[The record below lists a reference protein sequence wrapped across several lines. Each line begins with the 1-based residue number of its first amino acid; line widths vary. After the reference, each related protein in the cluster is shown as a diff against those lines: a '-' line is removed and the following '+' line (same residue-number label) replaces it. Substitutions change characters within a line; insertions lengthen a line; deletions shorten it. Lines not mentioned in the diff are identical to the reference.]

1 MKQEYE
7 IEDTWVS
14 YEIHPERP
22 KEGMPAEKQFGREQY
37 QNMMASLRTR
47 GAELGITF
55 CERPL
60 LANSRLAIEAA
71 EYARDK
77 GLHSTFSEKIFQAY
91 FTYGLNIGELEVILD
106 LVSATGLDREEARR
120 AISDGTY
127 APRLIQ
133 IAKEANRRRIDSVPT
148 FIINDHHQLVGAQPE
163 ESFRKLFRQLEQG

>member
-1 MKQEYE
+1 MKLEYE

-22 KEGMPAEKQFGREQY
+22 TEGIPAEKQFGRIQY

-55 CERPL
+55 CERTL

-77 GLHSTFSEKIFQAY
+77 GLHSAFSEKVFQAY
-91 FTYGLNIGELEVILD
+91 FTNGRNIGELDVILD
-106 LVSATGLDREEARR
+106 VASAAGLDREEVHR
-120 AISDGTY
+120 AISGGAY
-127 APRLIQ
+127 AQRRIQVAEEVKRL
-133 IAKEANRRRIDSVPT
+133 RIDSVPT
-148 FIINDHHQLVGAQPE
+148 FIINDHHQLVGAQPKE
-163 ESFRKLFRQLEQG
+163 AFRKLFGVPFTQ